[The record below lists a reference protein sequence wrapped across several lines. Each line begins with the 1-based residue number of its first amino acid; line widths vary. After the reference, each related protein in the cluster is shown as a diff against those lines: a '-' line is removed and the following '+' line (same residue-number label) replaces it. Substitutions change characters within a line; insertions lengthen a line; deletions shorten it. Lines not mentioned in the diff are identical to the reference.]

1 MRNQPEQSDTDAPP
15 LDNSVHHDRR
25 HHQDDGHKHGHEHDH
40 AIVLQR
46 IEEDPIAQR
55 LDTRHTFIPVR
66 CSDLKAKLVE
76 TLSLDESQRRDFKL
90 LARRLQAIF
99 HAEHLSAMLRLEDL
113 YGPLDPDDDA
123 IEITHLTD
131 DQRDHR
137 VDRLVD
143 AFSSLLYSA
152 HYKRLSQQEI
162 ENAVQ
167 MGSQWSAK
175 LEVDFQLYDRLE
187 IFARGYSVVE
197 VSRRR
202 WNNLYRK
209 EVIELPELQRLIMVF
224 RLKPDEKRNGI
235 FDPDKVYLKTFK
247 NIPET
252 DLEMLLPG
260 AKIKLSM
267 IDRGKI
273 ILPTL
278 SGMAITIYKLIRG
291 LIVLT
296 LAVTVSAILA
306 WIVFIGA
313 VVGYIVKSVLGYFR
327 TKNNFEFGLTRSLYL
342 KNLDNNSSVLFRIL
356 HEAEEQELMEAIVC
370 YMKLWDY
377 CRGEGCEDGMDESQ
391 LDQLIEQWLFEQTQI
406 DVDFEIHDAIG
417 KLARLG
423 LIDVDSQ
430 GRWKPIPLD
439 KSVVSLDENWEKIF
453 RRRPLVPTP

>member
-1 MRNQPEQSDTDAPP
+1 MQNVPQH
-15 LDNSVHHDRR
+15 SVSRDQVHPCADDRA
-25 HHQDDGHKHGHEHDH
+25 DDHAD

-55 LDTRHTFIPVR
+55 LDRRHTFIPVR
-66 CSDLKAKLVE
+66 CCDLKTKLIQ
-76 TLSLDESQRRDFKL
+76 TLALDQQQRRDFKF

-123 IEITHLTD
+123 IEITHLTQT
-131 DQRDHR
+131 QRDRR

-143 AFSSLLYSA
+143 TFSSLLYSA

-162 ENAVQ
+162 ENAVA

-187 IFARGYSVVE
+187 IFARGYRVVE

-202 WNNLYRK
+202 WNKLYRK
-209 EVIELPELQRLIMVF
+209 EVIEMPELQRLIMVF

-235 FDPDKVYLKTFK
+235 FDPNKVYLKTFK

-267 IDRGKI
+267 VDRGKI
-273 ILPTL
+273 ILPTV

-313 VVGYIVKSVLGYFR
+313 VGGYIIKSILGYFR

-356 HEAEEQELMEAIVC
+356 HEAEEQELMEAILC

-377 CRGEGCEDGMDESQ
+377 CRQQGCQDGLGEAQ
-391 LDQLIEQWLFEQTQI
+391 LDQLIEAWLFEQTQI
-406 DVDFEIHDAIG
+406 DVDFEIHDALG

-423 LIDVDSQ
+423 MIDVDSQ
-430 GRWKPIPLD
+430 GRWKPIPLE
-439 KSVVSLDENWEKIF
+439 KSVISLDENWEKIF
-453 RRRPLVPTP
+453 RRRPLVPAP

>member
-1 MRNQPEQSDTDAPP
+1 MRNQQDQSGDRGSTNTDE
-15 LDNSVHHDRR
+15 LHHD
-25 HHQDDGHKHGHEHDH
+25 HDDQH
-40 AIVLQR
+40 AIIVQR

-55 LDTRHTFIPVR
+55 LDQRHTFIPIR
-66 CSDLKAKLVE
+66 CCDLKAKLSQ
-76 TLSLDESQRRDFKL
+76 TLSLDQQQRRDFKL
-90 LARRLQAIF
+90 LADRLQAIF

-123 IEITHLTD
+123 IEITHLTQS
-131 DQRDHR
+131 QRNHQ

-162 ENAVQ
+162 ESAVQ

-187 IFARGYSVVE
+187 IFARGYRVVE

-202 WNNLYRK
+202 WKNLYRK
-209 EVIELPELQRLIMVF
+209 EVIQLPELQRLIMVF
-224 RLKPDEKRNGI
+224 RLKSDEKRNGN

-267 IDRGKI
+267 VDRGKI

-313 VVGYIVKSVLGYFR
+313 VGGYIVKSVMGYFR

-356 HEAEEQELMEAIVC
+356 HEAEEQELMEAILC
-370 YMKLWDY
+370 YMELWDY
-377 CRGEGCEDGMDESQ
+377 CRTAEGENGIDEAKLDERIERWLMD
-391 LDQLIEQWLFEQTQI
+391 QTQI
-406 DVDFEIHDAIG
+406 DVDFEIHDALG

-423 LIDVDSQ
+423 LVDVDSQ
-430 GRWKPIPLD
+430 GRWKPIPLEQ
-439 KSVVSLDENWEKIF
+439 SVVSLDENWEKIF
-453 RRRPLVPTP
+453 RHRPLVPAT

>member
-1 MRNQPEQSDTDAPP
+1 MRNQQDQSSDRSSTNTDE
-15 LDNSVHHDRR
+15 LHHD
-25 HHQDDGHKHGHEHDH
+25 HDDQH
-40 AIVLQR
+40 AIIVQR

-55 LDTRHTFIPVR
+55 LDQRHTFIPIR
-66 CSDLKAKLVE
+66 CCDLKAKLIQ
-76 TLSLDESQRRDFKL
+76 TLSLDQQQRRDFKL
-90 LARRLQAIF
+90 LADRLQAIF

-123 IEITHLTD
+123 IEITHLTQS
-131 DQRDHR
+131 QRKHQ

-162 ENAVQ
+162 ESAVQ

-187 IFARGYSVVE
+187 IFARGYRVVE

-202 WNNLYRK
+202 WKNLYRK
-209 EVIELPELQRLIMVF
+209 EVIQLPELQRLIMVF
-224 RLKPDEKRNGI
+224 RLKSDEKRNGN

-267 IDRGKI
+267 VDRGKI

-313 VVGYIVKSVLGYFR
+313 VGGYIVKSVMGYFR

-356 HEAEEQELMEAIVC
+356 HEAEEQELMEAILC
-370 YMKLWDY
+370 YMELWDY
-377 CRGEGCEDGMDESQ
+377 CRTAEGENGIDEAKLDERIERWLMD
-391 LDQLIEQWLFEQTQI
+391 QTQI
-406 DVDFEIHDAIG
+406 DVDFEIHDALG

-423 LIDVDSQ
+423 LVDVDSQ
-430 GRWKPIPLD
+430 GRWKPIPLEQ
-439 KSVVSLDENWEKIF
+439 SVVSLDENWEKIF
-453 RRRPLVPTP
+453 RHRPLVPAT